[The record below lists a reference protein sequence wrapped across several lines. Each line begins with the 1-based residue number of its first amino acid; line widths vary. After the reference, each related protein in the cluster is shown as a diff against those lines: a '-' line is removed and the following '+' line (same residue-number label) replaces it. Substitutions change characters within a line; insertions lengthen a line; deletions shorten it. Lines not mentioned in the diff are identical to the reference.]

1 MYMLTPFVRGQRDN
15 TMWGTSGADI
25 LDGGV
30 GNDTLM
36 GGAGNDRLIGGT
48 GNDVFSLE
56 VSRLANGF
64 DTITDYNYST
74 APGAEK
80 DVLQFSITPAWALAA
95 MRNQA
100 DYVSVRTDSAGGS
113 VLWIDSDGTRSGQ
126 AQSYARLDGVV
137 SGELVRVQF
146 GTGGPAFTLTVQDG
160 SGPVFSAQGNYTYT
174 YLSDPG
180 QSAAR
185 QVATV
190 SGATD
195 NVGVTQ
201 YRFVSSDGST
211 THGATSAD
219 GYFAI
224 SATGQI
230 TITAA
235 GAASGVND
243 FLIGSNQ
250 NSYHVQAGDAAGN
263 WSQVRQI
270 TLSEFH
276 ELNAPTFSI
285 VSATQLSSVVSG
297 ASTGY
302 IDPSSH
308 TLITSITDSDD
319 AFASVDISAAFGSF
333 QFGGT
338 NFSGANDFYVSSNGF
353 VSFGAGSSGF
363 TSGLSLAAVTFAPII
378 AVMLTDLNARPSAG
392 GDIYYSV
399 DGATDTVVITWSS
412 IEPFPNGAAANAAGN
427 EIFGTDKNGDG
438 RLTNDLQLV
447 MVNVDPANDV
457 WYFRI
462 QYGLIEYGS
471 ANNDGR
477 PALAGYNLPGVGY
490 QQIDFNN
497 ISAWL
502 GSQNQTNIGSNSNT
516 DGVFAFFIAGGTPVQ
531 AAANAVAA
539 GTNFVTIR
547 AQDDTAVASARLTG
561 ANAGFFDLVDN
572 GDGTYSINADATLHP
587 GYAYQTD
594 VDDIAEVGFEA
605 VDVYGNTSTSTV
617 RIYLPDALF

>member
-1 MYMLTPFVRGQRDN
+1 MFMLTPFVRGQRDN

-36 GGAGNDRLIGGT
+36 GGAGNDRLIGGA

-160 SGPVFSAQGNYTYT
+160 SGPVFSAQGNYTYN
-174 YLSDPG
+174 YVSDPG

-211 THGATSAD
+211 IHGATSAD

-230 TITAA
+230 TMKAA

-250 NSYHVQAGDAAGN
+250 SSYHVQAGDAAGN
-263 WSQVRQI
+263 WSQVQQI
-270 TLSEFH
+270 TLRETPP

-285 VSATQLSSVVSG
+285 VSATQLSSVVS
-297 ASTGY
+297 AAIAGY

-308 TLITSITDSDD
+308 TLITSITDDD
-319 AFASVDISAAFGSF
+319 DDKASVDISAAFGSI

-338 NFSGANDFYVSSNGF
+338 SFNGANDFYVSTNGY
-353 VSFGAGSSGF
+353 VSFGVGNSGYS
-363 TSGLSLAAVTFAPII
+363 SGLSLGSVTFAPII
-378 AVMLTDLNARPSAG
+378 AAMFTDLDADAG

-399 DGATDTVVITWSS
+399 DGATDTVIITWSN
-412 IEPFPNGAAANAAGN
+412 IEPFGGGDAATAASN
-427 EIFGTDKNGDG
+427 DVFGVDVNGDG
-438 RLTNDLQLV
+438 RLTNDLQIV

-471 ANNDGR
+471 ANNNGD
-477 PALAGYNLPGVGY
+477 PALAGYNVPGVGY

-502 GSQNQTNIGSNSNT
+502 NAQNQTNISSTSNT
-516 DGVFAFFIAGGTPVQ
+516 DSVFAFFIAGGPPVQ

-547 AQDDTAVASARLTG
+547 AQDDTSVASARLTG

-572 GDGTYSINADATLHP
+572 GDGTYSINANATLHP

-617 RIYLPDALF
+617 RIFMPDALF